1 MEDAA
6 VVVGVV
12 PRDCLVAGPDSI
24 HLWQAADSH
33 SVLAAWEKDDALL
46 LLRTSDFRFA
56 SAKSWSV
63 MFPEVM
69 E

>member
-1 MEDAA
+1 MGDSA
-6 VVVGVV
+6 VAVEIVL
-12 PRDCLVAGPDSI
+12 RDCLAVGPDSI

-46 LLRTSDFRFA
+46 LLRASGFRFV

-63 MFPEVM
+63 IFPKASG
-69 E
+69 